1 MSSRHSK
8 HAIGIDFGGTTIKT
22 AIVEEGAILERGN
35 LIDTQALGSVDAIMA
50 ALVEEVNRLK
60 TPAVTAVGAG
70 LPGFVDSDHG
80 IVHGLTNVPG
90 WVDVPLRKLLTE
102 LTGLPAAIDN
112 DANAMTYA
120 EWKHGAGF
128 GRQNVVCMT
137 LGTGVGGGLILNG
150 RLYRGSRLAAG
161 EIGQMSLDMNG
172 VPGTYGNLG
181 ALEEYVGNQQIT
193 ERARKAYARAGRSM
207 EPEECSPAAL
217 STLASQGDKIAIE
230 LWKEFGMEIGSVI
243 ADIVWL
249 LNPDAVVIGGGVA
262 RAGDRLFNPIRDT
275 VKQRTSAVFYESLE
289 IVPATLGNDAGIIGS
304 ANIGADQHWR
314 DV

>member
-8 HAIGIDFGGTTIKT
+8 LAIGIDFGGTTIKS
-22 AIVEEGAILERGN
+22 AVVEGGQILERGDV
-35 LIDTQALGSVDAIMA
+35 IDTQALGSVDLIME
-50 ALVEEVNRLK
+50 ALVAEVMRLK
-60 TPAVTAVGAG
+60 SAAVTAVGAG
-70 LPGFVDSDHG
+70 LPGFVDSTHG
-80 IVHGLTNVPG
+80 IVHQLTNVPG
-90 WVDVPLRKLLTE
+90 WNDVPLRKLLTE

-128 GRQNVVCMT
+128 GRNNVVCMT

-150 RLYRGSRLAAG
+150 HLYRGSRLAAG
-161 EIGQMSLDMNG
+161 EVGQMSLNMNG

-193 ERARKAYARAGRSM
+193 ERARKAYARAERSL
-207 EPEECSPAAL
+207 ENEDYSPAAL
-217 STLASQGDKIAIE
+217 SALAEKGDQIAIGLWE
-230 LWKEFGMEIGSVI
+230 LIGEEIGSVI

-249 LNPDAVVIGGGVA
+249 LNPDAVVIGGGIA
-262 RAGDRLFNPIRDT
+262 RAGDLIFNPIRET
-275 VKQRTSAVFYESLE
+275 VKNRTSPVFYESLE

-304 ANIGADQHWR
+304 ANIGADQHTH
-314 DV
+314 DF